1 MKRIDQSYS
10 AFFCSVRVVLVS
22 LLGTLI
28 VCLVSL
34 AHAAAEVVVSGS
46 KAAMTVEA
54 RNSNLDEVV
63 SAIGKLAKIKID
75 LALTS
80 NPPIGGRYTG
90 SLRYVLSRILLGQNY
105 VIRQTGDQISIVAW
119 TGSAPAP
126 SKLVSSSAPPMPA
139 IAEPPVQGWRGGF
152 SVKPAK

>member
-1 MKRIDQSYS
+1 MKRIDQFRS
-10 AFFCSVRVVLVS
+10 AFFCGVRVVLVS
-22 LLGTLI
+22 LLGALI
-28 VCLVSL
+28 GCLVSL
-34 AHAAAEVVVSGS
+34 GHAAAEVVVSGS
-46 KAAMTVEA
+46 KAALTLEA

-80 NPPIGGRYTG
+80 NPAIDGRYTG

-126 SKLVSSSAPPMPA
+126 SRFVSSSVPPGPV
-139 IAEPPVQGWRGGF
+139 IAEPAVQGWRGGF
-152 SVKPAK
+152 SVTPAK